1 MSMMSNV
8 GEQIKGLVSPTLD
21 TIKKKL
27 FGANNE
33 RLDFFMDSFYKLSP
47 QQQSGVIIGICSAL
61 VVFMLIAVFTYFSLV
76 KGLERELDR
85 GFNALQQLRSQSA
98 EYRKE
103 KENLS
108 QLVKNVS
115 DKTGDLRPKVFFEKT
130 AQTVGVTM
138 EGLRDEVVAFPEDNA
153 ALAQNFKAVNV
164 EFRMPK
170 ISIPKL
176 LKFVGEIEKS
186 DKYLKVHSM
195 QIRARYG
202 DRLFFETNL
211 KITGFKPANGG

>member
-1 MSMMSNV
+1 MSMISNV
-8 GEQIKGLVSPTLD
+8 GDQIKGLMTPTFD

-47 QQQSGVIIGICSAL
+47 QHQSGVIIGICSAL
-61 VVFMLIAVFTYFSLV
+61 VLFMIVAVFVYFTLV

-85 GFNALQQLRSQSA
+85 GFNALQQLRAQSA
-98 EYRKE
+98 EFRKE
-103 KENLS
+103 KENLN
-108 QLVKNVS
+108 QLVRNVS
-115 DKTGDLRPKVFFEKT
+115 DKTGDLRPKVFFEKA
-130 AQTVGVTM
+130 AQTVGVSM
-138 EGLRDEVVAFPEDNA
+138 EGLRDEVASFPEDSTT
-153 ALAQNFKAVNV
+153 LSQNFKAVNID
-164 EFRMPK
+164 FRIPK
-170 ISIPKL
+170 VSIPKL

-211 KITGFKPANGG
+211 KITGFKPAAGS